1 MAAIKITMSISEP
14 ELDMKRGRTIIS
26 PDGGGR
32 MRRLLSSI
40 LGYQQNLIGTP
51 RRSID
56 REAQQY
62 ISTSHYEW

>member
-1 MAAIKITMSISEP
+1 MTAIKISMSISEP
-14 ELDMKRGRTIIS
+14 ELDMKRGRTIVAAN
-26 PDGGGR
+26 GGR

-40 LGYQQNLIGTP
+40 LGYQDGLIGTP

-62 ISTSHYEW
+62 TSTSHYEW

>member
-1 MAAIKITMSISEP
+1 MAVIKISMSISEP
-14 ELDMKRGRTIIS
+14 ELDMKRGRTIVAES
-26 PDGGGR
+26 GGR

-40 LGYQQNLIGTP
+40 LGYHESLIGTP

-62 ISTSHYEW
+62 TSTSHYEW